1 MNFLERIW
9 QRLQDWDE
17 RPVLGELH
25 SDGPVAATGQELGQ
39 RIQWTRQQLRRLGLQ
54 PGDRCALLA
63 PNSIAWVA
71 ADLAIM
77 AEGAIAVPLYTRQT
91 PAEIEQILANAQP
104 RVLVAGGSAWTAR
117 LGESP
122 RRLPV
127 LDLSAYTADRQRGQ
141 LEPPRLRPASEPVA
155 LIYTSGTS
163 GPPKGVPLTAGGVDF
178 ILRHTGERLDLLMQ
192 GHRGEERVF
201 HYLPLCYAGSWI
213 LLLSC
218 LCRNAMLWFSA
229 SLDRLAEEF
238 RQAQPHY
245 VLNVPIVLERFR
257 RAIEQQIAQRGRLAA
272 SLYAAGAAAWK
283 RRQQQE
289 SRWLDAPVWWL
300 ARRLLFDRI
309 RQQLGNQLRAMIC
322 GSAPL
327 REDTQLFFHMLGIP
341 VLQVYGLT
349 ETTAICTMD
358 IPGQAVPGCVGPAI
372 AGIEMRLS
380 EQGEILVRG
389 PNVFPGYWNQP
400 EETARVLR
408 DGWLSTGDRGE
419 QDSSGNWRILGRVKN
434 LLVLSSGHNVSPEP
448 LEEMLLEEIPGA
460 QQVLLMGHA
469 RPFLTAL
476 ITGPVQAA
484 HVQAALDRV
493 NATLPH
499 YKQIRAFL
507 IRQEPFT
514 VESGLVTANGK
525 LRRDRILT
533 LLQDEIEQ
541 VYASARR

>member
-1 MNFLERIW
+1 MNFVERIW
-9 QRLQDWDE
+9 KRLQDWEE

-25 SDGPVAATGQELGQ
+25 AGGPVTATGRELAC
-39 RIQWTRQQLRRLGLQ
+39 RIQWTRQQLRRLGVQ

-71 ADLAIM
+71 ADLAIL

-91 PAEIEQILANAQP
+91 PAEIEQILADCQP
-104 RVLVAGGSAWTAR
+104 RVLLVGEAAWADRAGEIGR
-117 LGESP
+117 Q
-122 RRLPV
+122 LPV
-127 LDLSAYTADRQRGQ
+127 LDLSAHRNNPEPGE
-141 LEPPRLRPASEPVA
+141 LEPPCPRLPSEPVA

-163 GPPKGVPLTAGGVDF
+163 GPPKGVPLTTGGVDF
-178 ILRHTGERLDLLMQ
+178 ILTHTRERLDRLMH
-192 GHRGEERVF
+192 GHDAEERVF

-218 LCRNAMLWFSA
+218 LCRNAVLWFSV
-229 SLDRLAEEF
+229 SLDRLADEF

-245 VLNVPIVLERFR
+245 VLTVPIVLERFR
-257 RAIEQQIAQRGRLAA
+257 RAIEQQILQRGRLVTG
-272 SLYAAGAAAWK
+272 LYSAGAAAWK
-283 RRQQQE
+283 RRLQGE
-289 SRWLDAPVWWL
+289 ARWLDGPVSAL

-309 RQQLGNQLRAMIC
+309 RQQLGHQLRAMIC

-327 REDTQLFFHMLGIP
+327 REETQLFFHMLGIP

-358 IPGQAVPGCVGPAI
+358 IPGEAVPGWVGPAI

-389 PNVFPGYWNQP
+389 PNIFPGYWNRP

-408 DGWLSTGDRGE
+408 DGWLYTGDRGE
-419 QDSSGNWRILGRVKN
+419 QDSRGNWRILGRVKN

-448 LEEMLLEEIPGA
+448 LEESLLGEIPGA
-460 QQVLLMGHA
+460 QQVLLVGHG
-469 RPFLTAL
+469 RPFLAAV
-476 ITGPVQAA
+476 ITGSVKSAD
-484 HVQAALDRV
+484 VQAALDRV

-499 YKQIRAFL
+499 YKQIRGFL
-507 IRQEPFT
+507 IRPEPFT

-525 LRRDRILT
+525 LRRDRILAV
-533 LLQDEIEQ
+533 LQDQIEQ
-541 VYASARR
+541 LYTSLRR